1 MSQTGFPGI
10 QPAMLEYF
18 VGIALNN
25 YREYFLSTHKDYEQ
39 NVKKPLYALAEELVP
54 YALEIDDDME
64 QLPRRI
70 VSRIRRDTRFTKD
83 KSPYR
88 SHMWLSFHPMSK
100 PKWACFGLYYDISPD
115 CSCYGGGFYDSDP
128 ARARW
133 MRALLLRRQR
143 ELVQIL
149 TDPAFAAHY
158 RILGEDYK
166 RIEIPEELHPA
177 LRDLYRKKS
186 FYVEH
191 NDGLDPRIS
200 RPEYAQEIGDGMLL
214 LKPLYQLL
222 TNEYG
227 DFAE

>member
-54 YALEIDDDME
+54 YALKIDDDME

-115 CSCYGGGFYDSDP
+115 CSCYGGGFYDRFLSREPDHP
-128 ARARW
+128 TV
-133 MRALLLRRQR
+133 ALCYDFQVM
-143 ELVQIL
+143 E
-149 TDPAFAAHY
+149 
-158 RILGEDYK
+158 K
-166 RIEIPEELHPA
+166 IETESFDIPVDVVLWA
-177 LRDLYRKKS
+177 
-186 FYVEH
+186 
-191 NDGLDPRIS
+191 
-200 RPEYAQEIGDGMLL
+200 
-214 LKPLYQLL
+214 
-222 TNEYG
+222 
-227 DFAE
+227 